1 MKLNRSF
8 LELNLAIIF
17 LSTSGVFGRLIDMP
31 PTLIIWWRCALA
43 VILMG
48 IYVKVTRRDLKIK
61 EKGHKGVIFW
71 SSFLLAS
78 HWVTYFYS
86 LSLSN
91 IAIAMLTLHTY
102 PAMTALLEP
111 IFLKTKFR
119 LYHLGLAAMVLVGV
133 FILIP
138 ADGGSD
144 NLGLAII
151 FGLVSAL
158 SYALRN
164 IFTRKVIP
172 SYDGSVMM
180 FFQLAVMTILL
191 LPILYFESPASI
203 TTEWPYVGLLAIVTT
218 CLGHTLFVHNL
229 KKYEAVTISLLTSI
243 VPVYGILWGVIF
255 LAEVPSLMT
264 VLGGVII
271 LAAFLI
277 ESRRVS

>member
-17 LSTSGVFGRLIDMP
+17 LSTSGVLGRLIDMA
-31 PTLIIWWRCALA
+31 PTLIIWWRCAIA
-43 VILMG
+43 VVLMG
-48 IYVKVTRRDLKIK
+48 IYIKLTSRNLRIK
-61 EKGHKGVIFW
+61 EKGHKRVIFW
-71 SSFLLAS
+71 SAFLLAA
-78 HWVTYFYS
+78 HWISYFYA

-119 LYHLGLAAMVLVGV
+119 LYHLGLSVMVLVGV

-138 ADGGSD
+138 ADGGSE

-151 FGLVSAL
+151 CGCVSAL
-158 SYALRN
+158 AYALRN

-180 FFQLAVMTILL
+180 FFQLVVMTVLL
-191 LPILYFESPASI
+191 LPILYFEPPASI
-203 TTEWPYVGLLAIVTT
+203 TTEWPFVGLLAIVTT

-255 LAEVPSLMT
+255 LSEIPSLMT
-264 VLGGVII
+264 VLGGIII
-271 LAAFLI
+271 LSAFLI
-277 ESRRVS
+277 ESRRVG

>member
-17 LSTSGVFGRLIDMP
+17 LSTSGVFGRLIDMA
-31 PTLIIWWRCALA
+31 PTLIIWWRCAIA
-43 VILMG
+43 VVLMG
-48 IYVKVTRRDLKIK
+48 IYVKLTRRNLKIK
-61 EKGHKGVIFW
+61 EKGHRSVVFW
-71 SSFLLAS
+71 SAFLLAA

-111 IFLKTKFR
+111 IFLKTRFR

-138 ADGGSD
+138 SDGGSD
-144 NLGLAII
+144 NLGLAVI

-180 FFQLAVMTILL
+180 FFQLVIMTILL
-191 LPILYFESPASI
+191 LPILYFESPTSI
-203 TTEWPYVGLLAIVTT
+203 STEWPFVVLLAIVTT

-255 LAEVPSLMT
+255 LSEVPSLMT
-264 VLGGVII
+264 VVGGVII